1 MLSTSPAVAPLI
13 VQSDFS
19 VLADIHAPDYETVR
33 PLLARFA
40 ELERSPE
47 HIHFYKITPLSLWN
61 AAAAG
66 MALDEIVDVLGRYS
80 RFTLPS
86 NVVADIADY
95 FSRYGKL
102 VIEGDVDGLVL
113 RSADPAL
120 LERVAADKRVA
131 RLLARRRDRD
141 SFEVDPALR
150 GDLKQ
155 ALVELGYPPRDLA
168 GYVDGSSLRIALRPT
183 TVSGRDF
190 GLRPYQAEAVDAFYA
205 GGSARGGS
213 GVIALPCGAGKTIVG
228 LGVIGAAQTATL
240 ILCPNTV
247 AVRQWTT
254 ELLDKTTLRPEEIGE
269 YTADHKAIRP
279 VTITTYQILT
289 YRPFAVDQTT
299 GEVGEFPHMR
309 IFKEADWGLIIYDEV
324 HLLPAPIFRATAE
337 LQARRRL
344 GLTATLIRE
353 DGRERDVFSLIG
365 PKKYALPWRDLE
377 QSGFIAQADCIE
389 VRVEMEADRRMRA
402 ALAERRQDAYRIAA
416 ENPRKLDVLLA
427 LTRRHRHDHVLVIGQ
442 YIDQLTEV
450 ARRLEAPLLTG
461 KTPVDERERL
471 YGAFKRGEIPL
482 LVVSKIANFAI
493 DLPDA
498 DVAIQI
504 SGTFGSRQEEAQR
517 LGRILRPKADGR
529 LARFYAVVTR
539 DSRDQEFAAKRQ
551 LFLAEQG
558 YRYSIMD
565 AAEFL

>member
-1 MLSTSPAVAPLI
+1 MLSSPPAVAPLI

-33 PLLARFA
+33 PILARFA

-66 MALDEIVDVLGRYS
+66 MSLGQIVDALGRYS

-95 FSRYGKL
+95 LGRYGKL
-102 VIEGDVDGLVL
+102 VIESNGATLLL
-113 RSADPAL
+113 RSDDRAL
-120 LERVAADKRVA
+120 LQQVAADKRVA
-131 RLLARRRDRD
+131 VLLGARH
-141 SFEVDPALR
+141 SNGFEVEPGLR

-155 ALVELGYPPRDLA
+155 TLVELGYPPHDLA
-168 GYVDGSSLRIALRPT
+168 GYVEGTLLPLELLSISNG
-183 TVSGRDF
+183 GRAF
-190 GLRPYQAEAVDAFYA
+190 GLRPYQNEAVDAFYA
-205 GGSARGGS
+205 GGSAEGGS
-213 GVIALPCGAGKTIVG
+213 GVIVLPCGAGKTIVG
-228 LGVIGAAQTATL
+228 LGVIGAAQTHTL

-247 AVRQWTT
+247 AVRQWIT
-254 ELLDKTTLRPEEIGE
+254 ELLDKTTLRPEDIGE
-269 YTADHKAIRP
+269 YTADRKEIKP
-279 VTITTYQILT
+279 VTIATYQILT
-289 YRPFAVDQTT
+289 YRPFAVDSTT
-299 GEVGEFPHMR
+299 GEVGGFPHMQLL
-309 IFKEADWGLIIYDEV
+309 KQADWGLLIYDEV
-324 HLLPAPIFRATAE
+324 HLLPAPVFRATAE

-365 PKKYALPWRDLE
+365 PKKYDLPWRDLE
-377 QSGFIAQADCIE
+377 QNGYIAEAECIE
-389 VRVEMEADRRMRA
+389 VRVEMDPDRRMLA
-402 ALAERRQDAYRIAA
+402 ALAENRMDAYRIAA
-416 ENPRKLDVLLA
+416 ENPRKLEVLHA
-427 LTRRHRHDHVLVIGQ
+427 LTQRHRHDHVLVIGQ
-442 YIDQLTEV
+442 YIDQLQAV

-461 KTPVDERERL
+461 KTPTAERERL

-482 LVVSKIANFAI
+482 LIVSKIANFAI

-517 LGRILRPKADGR
+517 LGRILRPKADSR
-529 LARFYAVVTR
+529 TARFYTIVTR

-558 YRYSIMD
+558 YRYSIAD
-565 AAEFL
+565 AAEYL